1 MIKSK
6 NSSQHTTP
14 HTGGTTREPPSSPD
28 DVAPAAKVVVGRR
41 LGLEETGFKV
51 VRLLKR
57 ILAIPSDM
65 LMMFD
70 ESYKLYLA
78 LTW

>member
-1 MIKSK
+1 M
-6 NSSQHTTP
+6 
-14 HTGGTTREPPSSPD
+14 
-28 DVAPAAKVVVGRR
+28 KVVIGRR

-57 ILAIPSDM
+57 IFAIPSNM

-70 ESYKLYLA
+70 ESYNLYLG
-78 LTW
+78 LTG

>member
-1 MIKSK
+1 M
-6 NSSQHTTP
+6 
-14 HTGGTTREPPSSPD
+14 
-28 DVAPAAKVVVGRR
+28 KVVVGRR

-57 ILAIPSDM
+57 IFAIPSDM

-70 ESYKLYLA
+70 ESYNLYLG
-78 LTW
+78 LTG